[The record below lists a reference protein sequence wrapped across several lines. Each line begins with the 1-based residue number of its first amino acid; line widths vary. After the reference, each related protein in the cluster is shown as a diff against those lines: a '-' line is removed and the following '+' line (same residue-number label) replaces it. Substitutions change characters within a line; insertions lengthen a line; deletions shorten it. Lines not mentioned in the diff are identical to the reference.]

1 MRNSPYGITVPL
13 RASATINKFRILRA
27 TRAVALARVDN
38 NQGDRSMR
46 QRRNIWPSGLAAV
59 VVMVVGAG
67 MTVGLAY
74 ETTLHHASRPPSEKY
89 ALASVCWTDLYPAL
103 TASGQVESSTRTV
116 IECELENITIG
127 VLGERLWAGGSSVL
141 LSIVPEGS

>member
-1 MRNSPYGITVPL
+1 
-13 RASATINKFRILRA
+13 
-27 TRAVALARVDN
+27 
-38 NQGDRSMR
+38 MR

-89 ALASVCWTDLYPAL
+89 ALARSL
-103 TASGQVESSTRTV
+103 S
-116 IECELENITIG
+116 EN
-127 VLGERLWAGGSSVL
+127 
-141 LSIVPEGS
+141 

>member
-1 MRNSPYGITVPL
+1 
-13 RASATINKFRILRA
+13 
-27 TRAVALARVDN
+27 
-38 NQGDRSMR
+38 MR

-89 ALASVCWTDLYPAL
+89 ALASVCRTDLNPAL
-103 TASGQVESSTRTV
+103 TASGQVESSKRTV

-127 VLGERLWAGGSSVL
+127 VLGERLWAGVRRCS
-141 LSIVPEGS
+141 